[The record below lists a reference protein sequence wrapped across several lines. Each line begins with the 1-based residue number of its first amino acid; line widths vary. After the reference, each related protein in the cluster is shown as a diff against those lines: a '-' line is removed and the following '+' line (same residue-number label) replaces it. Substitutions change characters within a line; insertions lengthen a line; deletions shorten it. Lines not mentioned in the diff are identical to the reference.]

1 MNAVLDNIYER
12 RSVRSYS
19 EEPVSDDTIK
29 ELIKAGFHAAN
40 GMNAQKLRFS
50 VVSDKAKLKEYS
62 DKGKALFLH
71 YMKDVGME
79 NEGLEKNLND
89 PGFNIFYDAP
99 SAIFIYSAPGI
110 LTPAEDAS
118 LAAGNIMLA
127 ARSLGLG
134 TCWIGFA
141 AGLGGDAG
149 FLKDNNVP
157 KDHTLLAAIILGY
170 PKNGFPGKSVRE
182 GPTILNW
189 IR

>member
-1 MNAVLDNIYER
+1 MNAVLENIYGR

-19 EEPVSDDTIK
+19 DDPVPDEIID

-40 GMNAQKLRFS
+40 GLNAQKLRFS
-50 VVSDKAKLKEYS
+50 VVSNKAKIKEYS

-71 YMKDVGME
+71 YMKDAGME
-79 NEGLEKNLND
+79 NEGLENNLKN

-99 SAIFIYSAPGI
+99 AVIFIYSSPGI

-141 AGLGGDAG
+141 TGLGADAG

-157 KDHTLLAAIILGY
+157 KDNTLLAAIILGY
-170 PKNGFPGKSVRE
+170 PKNGFPGKYERE
-182 GPTILNW
+182 EATILNW